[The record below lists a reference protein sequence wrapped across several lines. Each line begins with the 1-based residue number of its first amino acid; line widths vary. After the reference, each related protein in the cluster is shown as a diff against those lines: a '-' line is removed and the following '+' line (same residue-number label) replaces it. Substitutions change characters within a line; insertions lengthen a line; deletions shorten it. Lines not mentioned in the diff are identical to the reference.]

1 MIPTQVWRAF
11 DAKHNGTGPIFVCVS
26 SGDGEQIY
34 AVGRLRPAT
43 ATDSLDDDCCR
54 IPTSDWIRMGAPMPG
69 DLWATITAATDI
81 QTVGTITLRP
91 HREQS
96 LMELDD
102 PVVTL
107 SAEISAGWACVMEGA
122 ELVLPCGTFDIVGLK
137 NGRGA
142 SMKAGCILNTD
153 VILELVPALDAVESP
168 PAPRPTPTFG
178 PSFSNAA
185 ATMPALPETPCSD
198 PRFPGR
204 GYRLGSS

>member
-1 MIPTQVWRAF
+1 MIPAQVWRAF
-11 DAKHNGTGPIFVCVS
+11 DAKHSGTGPIFVCVS

-54 IPTSDWIRMGAPMPG
+54 VPTSDWIRMGAPMPG
-69 DLWATITAATDI
+69 DLWVTITAATDI
-81 QTVGTITLRP
+81 Q
-91 HREQS
+91 QS

-107 SAEISAGWACVMEGA
+107 SAEISAGWSCVMEGA

-137 NGRGA
+137 NGRGVA
-142 SMKAGCILNTD
+142 MNAGCILNTD

-178 PSFSNAA
+178 PSLSNA
-185 ATMPALPETPCSD
+185 ATMPVLPETPCSD